1 MNFSPMPVVSS
12 FLHDF
17 RGKSLAFK
25 AAEEE
30 NIGVLRAIL
39 NEDPTLLDAVDKDN

>member
-1 MNFSPMPVVSS
+1 MNISPRPTVSS
-12 FLHDF
+12 LLHDF
-17 RGKSLAFK
+17 RGKSFAFK

-39 NEDPTLLDAVDKDN
+39 NDDPSLLDAVDKDN